1 MLPLEIM
8 PIDLKTR
15 LSAGEAIVL
24 LDCREVMENQ
34 MARIEPSTLIPMNT
48 IPANLQQVEAMAEDN
63 LVVVY
68 CHHGMRSLNTV
79 QWLRQKGV
87 ENVTS
92 LSGGIERWSV
102 EVDAGVPRY

>member
-8 PIDLKTR
+8 PVDVKNR
-15 LSAGEAIVL
+15 LANGEAIVL
-24 LDCREVMENQ
+24 LDCRELIENQ
-34 MARIEPSTLIPMNT
+34 ITRIEPSTLIPMNT
-48 IPANLQQVEAMAEDN
+48 IPANLQQVEAMAEDK

-79 QWLRQKGV
+79 QWMRQQGV

-92 LSGGIERWSV
+92 LAGGIERWSV
-102 EVDAGVPRY
+102 EIDPGVARY

>member
-1 MLPLEIM
+1 MTPLEIL
-8 PIDLKTR
+8 PIDLKNR
-15 LSAGEAIVL
+15 LAMGEAIVL

-48 IPANLQQVEAMAEDN
+48 IPAHLQEIEAMADEK

-79 QWLRQKGV
+79 QWLRQQGV
-87 ENVTS
+87 EKVTS

-102 EVDAGVPRY
+102 EVDPGVPRY

>member
-1 MLPLEIM
+1 M
-8 PIDLKTR
+8 PIDLKNR
-15 LSAGEAIVL
+15 LVNGEAIVL

-34 MARIEPSTLIPMNT
+34 MTRIEPSTLIPMNT
-48 IPANLQQVEAMAEDN
+48 IPANLQQVEGMAEGN

-79 QWLRQKGV
+79 QWLRQQGV

-92 LSGGIERWSV
+92 LSGGIERWSM
-102 EVDAGVPRY
+102 EVDPAVPRY